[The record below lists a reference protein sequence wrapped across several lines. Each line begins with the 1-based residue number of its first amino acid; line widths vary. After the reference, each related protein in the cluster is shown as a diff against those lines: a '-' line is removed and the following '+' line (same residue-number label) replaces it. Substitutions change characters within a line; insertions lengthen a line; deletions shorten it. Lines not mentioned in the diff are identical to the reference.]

1 MGRNAKHNFRDGLD
15 HRIVAMNSGSG
26 RRWEVIIN
34 KNNYNI
40 GNLWFFP
47 RDLAEFSSLEKFL
60 FLKAVKG
67 GGAGVEQVVQ
77 SLVDCAPHLNRDRNP
92 KFKCCVH
99 LTFMMAFAS
108 FMHLIKHNMLF
119 IYGHYLLLSLIKF
132 MWETVLVFLS
142 HHKKLKSLI
151 RPF

>member
-15 HRIVAMNSGSG
+15 HRIVAINSGSG

-60 FLKAVKG
+60 FLKAAKG
-67 GGAGVEQVVQ
+67 GGARVGAGDSV
-77 SLVDCAPHLNRDRNP
+77 SRRLCSP
-92 KFKCCVH
+92 
-99 LTFMMAFAS
+99 
-108 FMHLIKHNMLF
+108 
-119 IYGHYLLLSLIKF
+119 LSSQHRSNSEI
-132 MWETVLVFLS
+132 
-142 HHKKLKSLI
+142 
-151 RPF
+151 